1 MYCSSFLT
9 SYLPSKLPKMRWY
22 IDEYD
27 MSRLTGAMKRISN
40 SVTINNKSTTSYYT
54 IVSERGGLFV
64 TDSEG
69 TLHALH
75 HESKFTRF
83 LFNGYSFICQYSE
96 PIKEEVFSQT
106 PMNSKCVATR
116 LVKYEALNT
125 EEPNRVV
132 MCIEYGD
139 NILTDFY
146 FEVLLPTNNASL
158 LELITLSKKEINVFL
173 SLLN

>member
-1 MYCSSFLT
+1 MA
-9 SYLPSKLPKMRWY
+9 
-22 IDEYD
+22 
-27 MSRLTGAMKRISN
+27 RLTCAVKRIGGDKR
-40 SVTINNKSTTSYYT
+40 VHDQSTTSYFT
-54 IVSERGGLFV
+54 IVSERDGLFV

-69 TLHALH
+69 TLYALR

-83 LFNGYSFICQYSE
+83 LFNDFSFICQHSE

-116 LVKYEALNT
+116 LVKYEVMNT

-132 MCIEYGD
+132 MCIEYSED
-139 NILTDFY
+139 MPTDFY
-146 FEVLLPTNNASL
+146 FEVLLPTTHSSL